1 MLMVLVQWAGPAR
14 KTSAAREP
22 LVNRSICEARGYSR
36 IDAAGIKGQDI
47 DALAKST
54 ALAHAGDERI
64 NKPVPE

>member
-36 IDAAGIKGQDI
+36 IDAAGIKGQVLDV
-47 DALAKST
+47 S
-54 ALAHAGDERI
+54 
-64 NKPVPE
+64 